1 LTSDAAPRVDLLGT
15 PISADDQELLDCYER
30 LKALLARDLD
40 PCVEANVRAAVAALW
55 NAVVDRGLIY
65 EHLTDLGV

>member
-1 LTSDAAPRVDLLGT
+1 MAADRVDLLGE
-15 PISADDQELLDCYER
+15 PVSGDDGELLDCYER
-30 LKALLARDLD
+30 LKALLGRDLD

-55 NAVVDRGLIY
+55 NAVVDRGLDY

>member
-1 LTSDAAPRVDLLGT
+1 MAADRVDLLGE
-15 PISADDQELLDCYER
+15 PVSGDDAELLDCYER

-55 NAVVDRGLIY
+55 NAVVDRGLDY
-65 EHLTDLGV
+65 EHLADLGV